1 MRPKLL
7 GQCCREHNPCPGGP
21 RNYVHSA
28 QKLAPYSEPALALAP
43 CQRSVQKSHLPNK
56 LLYPQSKASKQA
68 EQESL
73 RSSAKLRQ
81 SASSSDTFHALF
93 PFMGKSRSIPL
104 PSKLLVDGKFSSDPA
119 TIANGCASHFF
130 PVEPPSNTYHL
141 ELEASVV
148 RSLSCPSLSNRLSS
162 PTGSKRRRCGL

>member
-56 LLYPQSKASKQA
+56 LLYPQSKASYQKACALLPNSDNPPHPATRSTLYSLPWANLGLFPSQA
-68 EQESL
+68 SCLSTASFRLTLPPLLMVVPVTSSQLSL
-73 RSSAKLRQ
+73 RQIL
-81 SASSSDTFHALF
+81 T
-93 PFMGKSRSIPL
+93 
-104 PSKLLVDGKFSSDPA
+104 
-119 TIANGCASHFF
+119 T
-130 PVEPPSNTYHL
+130 
-141 ELEASVV
+141 
-148 RSLSCPSLSNRLSS
+148 
-162 PTGSKRRRCGL
+162 